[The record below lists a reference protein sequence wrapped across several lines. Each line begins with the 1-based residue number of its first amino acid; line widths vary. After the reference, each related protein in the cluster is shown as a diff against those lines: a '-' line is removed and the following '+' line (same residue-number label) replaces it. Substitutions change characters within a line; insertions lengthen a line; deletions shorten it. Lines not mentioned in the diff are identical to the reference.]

1 MAFFNDLMG
10 NVKSVFKSDKK
21 EFENIEDKL
30 IVSTGNTPVVLTA
43 TTKGDTLDGGV
54 NGTDDTLVS
63 AGANMNTHFAFHK
76 NGGNDTALKFDFGG
90 NKDVNDVV
98 LVDSDYGPYG
108 LVTAKSG
115 AVTIGSESEGSLTL
129 QGNAGQNTFAYKYSG
144 FEGVI
149 SADMSENG
157 MNMSFDYTPD
167 FYVGQG
173 NNSSLVFEKKDVIGG
188 TDDDG
193 IFSGFG
199 WNTKYWGESIGTI
212 DARNGYIAA
221 INGDNLTNQVIY
233 ASKLVG
239 QEGSPESVGN
249 RTYLSGGFMG
259 DGSKFVN
266 TTNDTLY
273 GSENGNTTFYI
284 GQYLGSDSVMNVVD
298 GDSVVFMDSSFY
310 DITFAGS
317 GDNYVSGKSSN
328 GATMTINS
336 KNKLSDL
343 NNVTIQ
349 FSDATFNAKGAKFTD
364 EDFSTAKNDMI
375 FGKGEGYE
383 TFYVGKDM
391 GNDVI
396 YNVSSG
402 DKIIMSNTK
411 IEDIKSYGG
420 ASNAIAITFD
430 NDNKVGF
437 YCKENLVDLRG
448 VKLQM
453 DDVTYNLVG
462 SNESY
467 NNYYTNSDGIIDMII
482 GSGEGNSVFYTG
494 KYRGNDYM
502 TNVTTGD
509 RLVFLNTKTTDII
522 SYEAVSDYMVA
533 AYFSNGAMSI
543 LTTKDKLSQ
552 TKDVI
557 LEFSDAN
564 LKWNGYGLTQA

>member
-1 MAFFNDLMG
+1 MLSFFNDLMG
-10 NVKSVFKSDKK
+10 NVQSVFKPDKK
-21 EFENIEDKL
+21 EFENIEDSNRL

-149 SADMSENG
+149 SADMSKNG

-173 NNSSLVFEKKDVIGG
+173 KNSSLVFEKKDVIGG
-188 TDDDG
+188 TGDDG

-239 QEGSPESVGN
+239 TEGAPESVGN

-273 GSENGNTTFYI
+273 GSENGNTTFFV
-284 GQYLGSDSVMNVVD
+284 GKNLGSDSLMNVVD
-298 GDSVVFMDSSFY
+298 GDK
-310 DITFAGS
+310 ITVLDTNVSDFNWAGE
-317 GDNYVSGKSSN
+317 GDNYIIGRWTKN
-328 GATMTINS
+328 DMITFNS

-343 NNVTIQ
+343 NNVTVE
-349 FSDATFNAKGAKFTD
+349 FADTVYNAKGSRAYNANYANTTN
-364 EDFSTAKNDMI
+364 DFI
-375 FGKGEGYE
+375 FGKGEGNE
-383 TFYVGKDM
+383 TFYVGQDM
-391 GNDVI
+391 GNDMI
-396 YNVSSG
+396 FNVSSG
-402 DKIIMSNTK
+402 DTVVFLDTYRFKGATVSSHSYSVSSDVSCSRLTVSCENGAKI
-411 IEDIKSYGG
+411 
-420 ASNAIAITFD
+420 
-430 NDNKVGF
+430 
-437 YCKENLVDLRG
+437 
-448 VKLQM
+448 KLF
-453 DDVTYNLVG
+453 
-462 SNESY
+462 
-467 NNYYTNSDGIIDMII
+467 TNHRMSDG
-482 GSGEGNSVFYTG
+482 ESVTLQFS
-494 KYRGNDYM
+494 DF
-502 TNVTTGD
+502 TT
-509 RLVFLNTKTTDII
+509 TW
-522 SYEAVSDYMVA
+522 
-533 AYFSNGAMSI
+533 SNGLI
-543 LTTKDKLSQ
+543 
-552 TKDVI
+552 
-557 LEFSDAN
+557 
-564 LKWNGYGLTQA
+564 